1 MVQDK
6 RLEQSTQLVTFS
18 TPIINAFGV
27 RQMEKAFAAG
37 YDPSLELAKS
47 HFPGRSD
54 SDGKTVDG
62 DFDDYDQ
69 RWTERLRRK
78 EQDTVDHIIHGQEHG
93 HYFMLLGPK
102 VSAHF
107 FKSLLAIFNILPT

>member
-1 MVQDK
+1 
-6 RLEQSTQLVTFS
+6 
-18 TPIINAFGV
+18 
-27 RQMEKAFAAG
+27 MEKAFAAG

-54 SDGKTVDG
+54 SNGGSVDG
-62 DFDDYDQ
+62 DFDDYHHH
-69 RWTERLRRK
+69 LRRK

-93 HYFMLLGPK
+93 HYFLLLGPK

-107 FKSLLAIFNILPT
+107 